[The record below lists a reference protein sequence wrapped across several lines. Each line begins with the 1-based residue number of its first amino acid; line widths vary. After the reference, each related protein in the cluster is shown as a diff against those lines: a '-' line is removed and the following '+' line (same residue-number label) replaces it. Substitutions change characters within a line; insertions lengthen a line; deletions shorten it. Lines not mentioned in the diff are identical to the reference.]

1 MSVTAG
7 RCQGEGH
14 GRFYCARPVENSL
27 RYESDGA
34 LRTTRGRARSTVSS
48 QQGAGP
54 ATRAGGV
61 GGWVGAPRGWSTPS
75 HPGGQDAP
83 RYFRGDRQSSVSSP
97 ASYRRIRRVYTKLIR
112 LVSRMY
118 TGDVSVV
125 VKWEA
130 V

>member
-61 GGWVGAPRGWSTPS
+61 GGWVRLGGGP
-75 HPGGQDAP
+75 HPVTQEA
-83 RYFRGDRQSSVSSP
+83 RT
-97 ASYRRIRRVYTKLIR
+97 RRDIFAGTVR
-112 LVSRMY
+112 
-118 TGDVSVV
+118 
-125 VKWEA
+125 A
-130 V
+130 A